1 MRKKNKGRNIS
12 DVSCSSIFINISP
25 GARNLKERIK
35 KWDLIKI
42 KSFCTAEE
50 NISKMKREPAAWENM
65 FANDILDKGLI
76 SKIYKEFT
84 QLYSRMTNNPINKWA
99 KDLKRHFSK
108 EDIHRAQRHMK
119 GWSASPASHQRDA
132 N

>member
-1 MRKKNKGRNIS
+1 
-12 DVSCSSIFINISP
+12 
-25 GARNLKERIK
+25 
-35 KWDLIKI
+35 
-42 KSFCTAEE
+42 
-50 NISKMKREPAAWENM
+50 M

-119 GWSASPASHQRDA
+119 GCSASLAIIEMQIKTTMRDHSTLIGMA
-132 N
+132 IINKTTNNKCWQDCGQKGALVHCWWE